1 MLFKGLFINNK
12 KANDSIY
19 ESGLMVYNCLKSS
32 DKYQIDYIETDAE
45 NRLISSEYDFY
56 FFNYHPATMHW
67 MDTSKLKRLPGII
80 ITMVL
85 EVSPGNPFVL
95 CPRNHFDA
103 YCVLDPTV
111 ISDNIKVFAFP
122 RPLEKTYIKEYIPND
137 IPTIGTFG
145 FATKGKGF
153 QHVVDAVNK
162 EFEQAIV
169 KINIP
174 FGSFV
179 PDAQSYATFLGNL
192 CKEKAKPGISVVV
205 THTYMSKPEL
215 INWCAQ
221 NTLNCFLYDR
231 NMPGLSATTD
241 QAIVAERPLAVSN
254 NDTFRHILT
263 YLDPYPNFSLK
274 QSIET
279 SLSSVLAMKKDW
291 SQENFLIRFESM
303 LDILIAKTK
312 SCRSMSE
319 FIQIPLLADNT
330 LEQIKKNIGK
340 YKGIFSI
347 RKIKKI
353 PLLKTLFKDE
363 ELI

>member
-1 MLFKGLFINNK
+1 MLIKGLFINNK

-32 DKYQIDYIETDAE
+32 NKYQIDYIEIDID
-45 NRLISSEYDFY
+45 NRSISAKYNFY

-67 MDTSKLKRLPGII
+67 MDTSKLKSFPGPV

-85 EVSPGNPFVL
+85 EVSPGDPFVL
-95 CPRNHFDA
+95 CPPNHFDA
-103 YCVLDPTV
+103 YCVLDPT
-111 ISDNIKVFAFP
+111 ILSDNIKIFSFP
-122 RPLEKTYIKEYIPND
+122 RPLEKVDIKEYIPTN

-153 QHVVDAVNK
+153 QHVVNAVNK
-162 EFEQAIV
+162 EFDQAII

-174 FGSFV
+174 FGNFV
-179 PDAQSYATFLGNL
+179 PESESYAAFLENL

-205 THTYMSKPEL
+205 THNYMSKSEL

-241 QAIVAERPLAVSN
+241 QAIVAERPLAISD
-254 NDTFRHILT
+254 NDTFRHILN
-263 YLDPYPNFSLK
+263 YLEPYPEFSLK
-274 QSIET
+274 KSIES
-279 SLSSVLAMKKDW
+279 SLGKVLEMKKNW
-291 SQENFLIRFESM
+291 SQENFSIRFEKM
-303 LDILIAKTK
+303 LDVLKTK
-312 SCRSMSE
+312 IESPKPVSQFLE
-319 FIQIPLLADNT
+319 IPLISDNT
-330 LEQIKKNIGK
+330 WEHTKKFIGK
-340 YKGIFSI
+340 YKGIF
-347 RKIKKI
+347 RIKKLKKL
-353 PLLKTLFKDE
+353 PLIKSLFKDE